1 MRRKLTATGNGN
13 QSSCISNSNLTP
25 ITNDTTSN
33 KQRIAIAQQQQ
44 QFEYLA
50 TTSDCNDVNNSDIVV
65 IGNLEQYS
73 GATLSALDDHQCSIV
88 EKNARIIKWL
98 HGCKLA
104 SLQH

>member
-1 MRRKLTATGNGN
+1 MD
-13 QSSCISNSNLTP
+13 S
-25 ITNDTTSN
+25 
-33 KQRIAIAQQQQ
+33 
-44 QFEYLA
+44 
-50 TTSDCNDVNNSDIVV
+50 DVNNSDSDKNIIV

-104 SLQH
+104 NSLEA